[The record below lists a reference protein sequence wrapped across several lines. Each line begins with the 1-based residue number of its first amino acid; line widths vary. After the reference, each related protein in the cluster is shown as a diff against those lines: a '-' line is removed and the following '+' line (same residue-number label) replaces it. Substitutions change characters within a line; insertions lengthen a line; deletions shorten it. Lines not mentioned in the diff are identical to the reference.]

1 MYNAGFIKA
10 LIKKLIKI
18 TIAIATT
25 QYKGLDLKSKKAS
38 NVTPTTAPPTHSP
51 AHTAAP
57 NSTLTPSPH
66 QTT

>member
-18 TIAIATT
+18 TMAIATT
-25 QYKGLDLKSKKAS
+25 QYKGLDLRNKKAS
-38 NVTPTTAPPTHSP
+38 NLTPTTAQPNHSP

-57 NSTLTPSPH
+57 NSHSTL
-66 QTT
+66 